1 MPATKREQLEKL
13 VHDMQTLADAADLKG
28 DFTAEEREQLIRMMG
43 DSKRL
48 GDEIKDEATIN
59 GGLADAKAFLAQLGQ
74 PADNGNGKANPA
86 LIHDLTVSGLPM
98 NPTGGKTLG
107 ELFVASPA
115 YEDFT
120 ARYGGLDGI
129 IKPSTKGIQ
138 SAPFQ
143 VDLKDLVTGGS
154 ATSAGAAVRND
165 MYAPITDLIGEREL
179 TVDDLVSKGT
189 TGSDTIEFVRIT
201 AKTNNASP
209 VVEASVTSGTS
220 GTKPES
226 ALTLE
231 VVSTTVKTIAHWIPI
246 TKRAASDAPQV
257 RTLVDNFLRY
267 GLEEELEDQELN
279 GSGSGENFEGIS
291 TAVTQSVGSTGTD
304 IDAIVDAIR
313 TVRVTGRRRPN
324 AVVFHPND
332 WYSTNFLLAKTG
344 DGTNSAANY
353 LIGDPRASV
362 DQLNQLW
369 GLKVVV
375 TEAQTENTALVGDFR
390 FAMRWAR
397 EGVTISVSDSH
408 SDFFIRNM
416 LAILGERRDA
426 FGVLDIQSFC
436 EVTAV

>member
-13 VHDMQTLADAADLKG
+13 VHDMQSLADAADVKG
-28 DFTAEEREQLIRMMG
+28 YFSSEDRERLIKMMA

-48 GDEIKDEATIN
+48 SDEITEEATIN
-59 GGLADAKAFLAQLGQ
+59 GGLADAKAFLANLAA
-74 PADNGNGKANPA
+74 PAESKNGEK
-86 LIHDLTVSGLPM
+86 HDLTVSGLPM
-98 NPTGGKTLG
+98 NPPGNKTLG
-107 ELFVASPA
+107 ELFVESPA
-115 YEDFT
+115 YGDFK
-120 ARYGGLDGI
+120 ARYAGADGI

-138 SAPFQ
+138 SSPFAI
-143 VDLKDLVTGGS
+143 DAKDLITGGS
-154 ATSAGAAVRND
+154 ATSGGAAVRND
-165 MYAPITDLIGEREL
+165 MFAPITDLVGEREL

-189 TGSDTIEFVRIT
+189 TTSDTVEYVRVT
-201 AKTNNASP
+201 GKTNAAAT

-220 GTKPES
+220 GIKPES
-226 ALTLE
+226 ALALE

-257 RTLVDNFLRY
+257 RSLVDTFLRY

-279 GSGSGENFEGIS
+279 GGGTGEDFEGIT
-291 TAVTQSVGSTGTD
+291 TAVTQTVGSAGTD

-313 TVRVTGRRRPN
+313 TVRFTGRRRPD
-324 AVVFHPND
+324 AVVFNPLD
-332 WYSTNFLLAKTG
+332 WYSTNFLMAKEATTG
-344 DGTNSAANY
+344 GY

-375 TEAQTENTALVGDFR
+375 TDAMAENSAVVGDFR

-397 EGVTISVSDSH
+397 EGVSISVSDSH
-408 SDFFIRNM
+408 DNFFVRNL

-426 FGVLDIQSFC
+426 FGVLDIQAFC
-436 EVTAV
+436 EVTAL